1 VTQTSIERHFPVNE
15 LSALARVELNY
26 YSRPPLYL
34 HKWWARR
41 FGSVFRSII
50 LATFLPQEENAWD
63 HHYQHT
69 DFGGKIVLDPFMGGG
84 TTVFE
89 TLRLGCKVVGC
100 DVNPV
105 AWWTVKAAIEQPES
119 IQALWDAFRQLDETV
134 GRRIRDLYQTRCPRC
149 DRPADVIH
157 VRWVKVVPCKACGER
172 VRVHGDYVLGRRGKG
187 KEYSV
192 FCPACGEVFKTHKP
206 KELHHCPS
214 CGNHFVP
221 RDGVAHGGYFTC
233 PTPNCGQR
241 QSVLE
246 AQPEGQPPRYEM
258 YAVVYECPVHGWDI
272 KSVSDVDRTA
282 YRDAVQTFER
292 TGRSLSIPTQSI
304 PSGLKTDT
312 LLQYGY
318 TYWHQMFT
326 PRQLLALG
334 WLVEAIQD
342 LPSEVQDTFITLFSN
357 LLNYNTLFCTS
368 HPLRPASIGRLFTH
382 HAFIPPTEAV
392 ENNPWNLGRSSGTF
406 PALFKSALKAHEYR
420 QQPFERRLTPQASST
435 TRAVPIPGEQVDG
448 RLAGNFDTL
457 TDTEKN
463 ALLLC
468 QSSQD
473 LPMPDRSVD
482 AVITDPPYFDNVMYG
497 ELSDFYYVWLRQ
509 FLKHRYPFFAAEHTA
524 KIAEIIKNE
533 KAGKD
538 QDFFLSG
545 LTQVFGEA
553 RRVLKDEG
561 LMVFTF
567 HHREPEAWSSVM
579 GAVLDAGFYVSA
591 IYPVQ
596 AEQPTS
602 IHIRDQ
608 EAIEYDSVIVCRK
621 RTGDGH
627 ISWEQLEDQI
637 HFQAAETLRQLRRPE
652 PVEGQASGQ
661 GLSRADVSVIVLG
674 KCLELYSKHHPNVME
689 GDQPV
694 RVKEAV
700 VRLWG
705 IIDSL
710 ATEEVVSRL
719 PANLDEIT
727 KAYVI
732 TLAGRH
738 EIDFDELNKRL
749 RHRGLSTSIFSDE
762 YLVEMDGRTA
772 RVLEPVKRTDHI
784 EAKMERGGTLRDID
798 KVHYLYAEYRYGANF
813 RQVRERWRSQ
823 ALDELC
829 RYLAEVTGDTV
840 YDKIVEAG
848 F

>member
-1 VTQTSIERHFPVNE
+1 MTQTSIERHFPVNE

-50 LATFLPQEENAWD
+50 LATFLPPEENAWD

-69 DFGGKIVLDPFMGGG
+69 DFGGKIILDPFMGGG

-89 TLRLGCKVVGC
+89 ALRLGCKVVGC

-119 IQALWDAFRQLDETV
+119 DRALWNAFRQLDDAV
-134 GRRIRDLYQTRCPRC
+134 GRRIRNLYQTRCPTC
-149 DRPADVIH
+149 GRPADVVHI
-157 VRWVKVVPCKACGER
+157 RWVKVVPCKACGKQ
-172 VRVHGDYVLGRRGKG
+172 VRMHGNYVLGQRG
-187 KEYSV
+187 KEYAI
-192 FCPACGEVFKTHKP
+192 FCPDCGEVFKTYKP
-206 KELHHCPS
+206 NEPHHCPS
-214 CGNHFVP
+214 CGKHFVP
-221 RDGVAHGGYFTC
+221 RDGVARGGYFTC

-246 AQPEGQPPRYEM
+246 AQPEGKPPRFEM

-272 KSVSDVDRTA
+272 KSVSDEDRVA
-282 YRDAVQTFER
+282 YLDAVRTFEQ
-292 TGRSLSIPTQSI
+292 TGHSLVLPTQSI

-334 WLVEAIQD
+334 WLIEAIRD
-342 LPSEVQDTFITLFSN
+342 LSPEVQDTFITAFSY
-357 LLNYNTLFCTS
+357 LVNYTSIFCIT
-368 HPLRPASIGRLFTH
+368 RPTRISSVAGIFTY
-382 HAFIPPTEAV
+382 HAFIPPKEGV
-392 ENNPWNLGRSSGTF
+392 ENNPWGNERRSGTF
-406 PALFKSALKAHEYR
+406 PSLFRDTLKAYEYR
-420 QQPFERRLTPQASST
+420 QQPFERRLTPRSSST
-435 TRAVPIPGEQVDG
+435 TKAVPIPGERVDG
-448 RLAGNFDTL
+448 RLAGNFDAL

-473 LPMPDRSVD
+473 LPLPDRSVD

-497 ELSDFYYVWLRQ
+497 ELSDFYHVWLRQ
-509 FLKHRYPFFAAEHTA
+509 FLKDRYPFFAAEHTP
-524 KIAEIIKNE
+524 KIAEIVKNE

-591 IYPVQ
+591 IYPVH

-637 HFQAAETLRQLRRPE
+637 HFQAAETLHQL
-652 PVEGQASGQ
+652 QTTGQ

-694 RVKEAV
+694 SVEEAV

-719 PANLDEIT
+719 PTDLDEVT
-727 KAYVI
+727 KAYTI
-732 TLAGRH
+732 TLAGRR
-738 EIDFDELNKRL
+738 EMDFSELNMAL

-762 YLVEMDGRTA
+762 HLVEMDGKTA
-772 RVLEPVKRTDHI
+772 RVVEPVKRTNHI

-840 YDKIVEAG
+840 YDKIVEAA

>member
-1 VTQTSIERHFPVNE
+1 MTQTSIERHFPVNQ
-15 LSALARVELNY
+15 LSALARVE
-26 YSRPPLYL
+26 RPDLARPALYM

-50 LATFLPQEENAWD
+50 LATFLPLEENAWD
-63 HHYQHT
+63 QHYQHT
-69 DFGGKIVLDPFMGGG
+69 DFGGKIILDPFMGGG

-89 TLRLGCKVVGC
+89 ALRLGCKVVGC

-119 IQALWDAFRQLDETV
+119 IQALWNAFRQLDETV
-134 GRRIRDLYQTRCPRC
+134 GRRIRDLYQTRCPTC
-149 DRPADVIH
+149 GRPANVIH
-157 VRWVKVVPCKACGER
+157 VRWVKVVTCKACGEQ
-172 VRVHGDYVLGRRGKG
+172 VRLHGDYVLGRRGKE
-187 KEYSV
+187 KEYAV
-192 FCPACGEVFKTHKP
+192 FCPACGEVFKTYKP
-206 KELHHCPS
+206 NEPHRCPSLS
-214 CGNHFVP
+214 CGNLFVP

-246 AQPEGQPPRYEM
+246 AQSEGQPPQYEM

-272 KSVSDVDRTA
+272 KSVSDVDRVA
-282 YRDAVQTFER
+282 YRDAIQTFGR
-292 TGRSLSIPTQSI
+292 TKDNLPYPPQRIPLEGRADPR
-304 PSGLKTDT
+304 PAN
-312 LLQYGY
+312 YGY
-318 TYWHQMFT
+318 IYWHQMFT
-326 PRQLLALG
+326 PRQLLSLG
-334 WLVEAIQD
+334 WLIQAIQD
-342 LPSEVQDTFITLFSN
+342 LPSDVQDTFITLFSD
-357 LLNYNTLFCTS
+357 LLNYNTLFCVP
-368 HPLRPASIGRLFTH
+368 HPNRPAAVGGIFTH

-392 ENNPWNLGRSSGTF
+392 ENNPWGHKRRSGTY
-406 PALFKSALKAHEYR
+406 PALFEGVLKAHRYR
-420 QQPFERRLTPQASST
+420 QQPFERQLTPQASST
-435 TRAVPIPGEQVDG
+435 TRAVPIPGERVDG
-448 RLAGNFDTL
+448 RLAENFHEL
-457 TDTEKN
+457 VHTEKN

-468 QSSQD
+468 QSSED
-473 LPMPDRSVD
+473 LPLPDRSVD
-482 AVITDPPYFDNVMYG
+482 TVITDPPYFDNVQYS
-497 ELSDFYYVWLRQ
+497 ELSDFFYVWLRQ
-509 FLKHRYPFFAAEHTA
+509 FLKDRYPFFAAGHTPRM
-524 KIAEIIKNE
+524 AEIIKNE

-545 LTQVFGEA
+545 LTQVFSEA

-591 IYPVQ
+591 IYPVH

-602 IHIRDQ
+602 IHIRAQ

-637 HFQAAETLRQLRRPE
+637 HFQAAETLRQLQ
-652 PVEGQASGQ
+652 VSGQ

-694 RVKEAV
+694 LVEEAV

-719 PANLDEIT
+719 PADLDEVT
-727 KAYVI
+727 KAYTI
-732 TLAGRH
+732 TLAGRR
-738 EIDFDELNKRL
+738 EMDFSELNMAL

-762 YLVEMDGRTA
+762 YLVEMDGKTA
-772 RVLEPVKRTDHI
+772 RVVEPVKRTGHI
-784 EAKMERGGTLRDID
+784 EAKMDRGTALLDID

-840 YDKIVEAG
+840 YDKIVEAA

>member
-15 LSALARVELNY
+15 ISALVRVERNHD
-26 YSRPPLYL
+26 SRPPLYL

-41 FGSVFRSII
+41 FGSVFRAII
-50 LATFLPQEENAWD
+50 LATFLPPEEDVWH

-89 TLRLGCKVVGC
+89 ALRLGCKVVGC

-119 IQALWDAFRQLDETV
+119 TQALWNAFRQLDETV
-134 GRRIRDLYQTRCPRC
+134 GRRIRRLYQTRCPKC
-149 DRPADVIH
+149 GRPADVIH
-157 VRWVKVVPCKACGER
+157 IRWVKVVPCKACGKQ
-172 VRVHGDYVLGRRGKG
+172 VRMHGDYVLGRRGK
-187 KEYSV
+187 EYAI
-192 FCPACGEVFKTHKP
+192 FCTTCGEVFKTHKP
-206 KELHHCPS
+206 NETHCCPS
-214 CGNHFVP
+214 CGTRFVP
-221 RDGVAHGGYFTC
+221 RDGVASGGYFTC
-233 PTPNCGQR
+233 PTPDCGQR

-272 KSVSDVDRTA
+272 KSVSDVDRAT

-292 TGRSLSIPTQSI
+292 AKDSLPYPPQRIPLEGRADPR
-304 PSGLKTDT
+304 PVN
-312 LLQYGY
+312 YGY
-318 TYWHQMFT
+318 THWHQMFT
-326 PRQLLALG
+326 LRQLLALG
-334 WLVEAIQD
+334 WLVQAIWE
-342 LPSEVQDTFITLFSN
+342 LPTEVQDTFITIFSD

-368 HPLRPASIGRLFTH
+368 HPLRLASVGRVFTH

-392 ENNPWNLGRSSGTF
+392 ENNPWGHKRRSGAY
-406 PALFKSALKAHEYR
+406 PALFEGALKAHRYR
-420 QQPFERRLTPQASST
+420 QQPFERQLTVQASSS
-435 TRAVPIPGEQVDG
+435 TRAVSIPGERVDG
-448 RLAGNFDTL
+448 RLAENFDAL
-457 TDTEKN
+457 TNTEKN

-473 LPMPDRSVD
+473 LPMPDHSVD

-509 FLKHRYPFFAAEHTA
+509 FLKDRYPFFAAEHTP
-524 KIAEIIKNE
+524 KIAEIVKNE

-545 LTQVFGEA
+545 LTQVFSEA

-579 GAVLDAGFYVSA
+579 GAVLDAGFYVGA

-602 IHIRDQ
+602 IHIRAQ

-637 HFQAAETLRQLRRPE
+637 HFQAAETLHQL
-652 PVEGQASGQ
+652 QANGQ

-674 KCLELYSKHHPNVME
+674 KCLELYSQHYPNVME

-694 RVKEAV
+694 PVEEAV

-710 ATEEVVSRL
+710 STEEVASRL
-719 PANLDEIT
+719 PANLDEVT
-727 KAYVI
+727 KAYTI
-732 TLAGRH
+732 TLAGRR
-738 EIDFDELNKRL
+738 EMDFSELNMAL
-749 RHRGLSTSIFSDE
+749 RHRGLSTNIFSDE
-762 YLVEMDGRTA
+762 HLVEMDGKTVRI
-772 RVLEPVKRTDHI
+772 VQPVKRTAHI
-784 EAKMERGGTLRDID
+784 EAKMEHGGHLLDID

-829 RYLAEVTGDTV
+829 RYMAEVTGDTV
-840 YDKIVEAG
+840 YDKIVEAA

>member
-1 VTQTSIERHFPVNE
+1 MTRTSIERHFPVNE

-50 LATFLPQEENAWD
+50 LATFLPPEENAWD
-63 HHYQHT
+63 HHYQHAN
-69 DFGGKIVLDPFMGGG
+69 FGGKIILDPFMGGG

-89 TLRLGCKVVGC
+89 ALRLGCQVVGC
-100 DVNPV
+100 DVNPI

-119 IQALWDAFRQLDETV
+119 TQALWNAFRQLDETV
-134 GRRIRDLYQTRCPRC
+134 GRRIRRLYQTRCPIC
-149 DRPADVIH
+149 GRPVDVIH
-157 VRWVKVVPCKACGER
+157 VRWVKVVPCKACGKQ
-172 VRVHGDYVLGRRGKG
+172 VRMHGNYVLGRRGKD

-192 FCPACGEVFKTHKP
+192 FCPACGKVFKTYKP
-206 KELHHCPS
+206 NEPHHCPS

-246 AQPEGQPPRYEM
+246 AQPEGQPPQYEM

-272 KSVSDVDRTA
+272 KSVSDVDRAT
-282 YRDAVQTFER
+282 YRDAIQTFGR
-292 TGRSLSIPTQSI
+292 TKDNLPYPTQRI
-304 PSGLKTDT
+304 PLAGRADPRPAN
-312 LLQYGY
+312 YGY
-318 TYWHQMFT
+318 IYWHQMFT
-326 PRQLLALG
+326 PRQLLSLG
-334 WLVEAIQD
+334 WLVQAIWE
-342 LPSEVQDTFITLFSN
+342 LPPEVQDTFITIFSN
-357 LLNYNTLFCTS
+357 SLNYNTLFCTS
-368 HPLRPASIGRLFTH
+368 HPLRPASVGRIFTH

-406 PALFKSALKAHEYR
+406 PALFKSAIKAHEYR

-435 TRAVPIPGEQVDG
+435 TKAVSIPGERVDG
-448 RLAGNFDTL
+448 RLAENFDTL
-457 TDTEKN
+457 VDTEKN

-473 LPMPDRSVD
+473 LPIPDRSVD

-497 ELSDFYYVWLRQ
+497 ELSDFFYVWLRQ
-509 FLKHRYPFFAAEHTA
+509 FLKDRYPFFAAEHTP
-524 KIAEIIKNE
+524 KLAEIVKNE

-545 LTQVFGEA
+545 LAQVFSEA

-591 IYPVQ
+591 IYPVH

-602 IHIRDQ
+602 IHIRNQ
-608 EAIEYDSVIVCRK
+608 EAIEYDSVVVCRK

-637 HFQAAETLRQLRRPE
+637 HFQAAETLHQL
-652 PVEGQASGQ
+652 QASKQ

-674 KCLELYSKHHPNVME
+674 KCLELYSQHYPNVME

-694 RVKEAV
+694 PVEQALN
-700 VRLWG
+700 RLWG

-710 ATEEVVSRL
+710 ATEEVMSRL
-719 PANLDEIT
+719 PADLDEVT

-732 TLAGRH
+732 TLAGRRKM
-738 EIDFDELNKRL
+738 DFSELNMAL
-749 RHRGLSTSIFSDE
+749 RHRGLSTNIFSDE
-762 YLVEMDGRTA
+762 YLVEMDGKTA
-772 RVLEPVKRTDHI
+772 RVVQPIKRSDHI
-784 EAKMERGGTLRDID
+784 EAKIERGGALLDID

-840 YDKIVEAG
+840 YDKIVEAA